1 MATSTKSFNP
11 NACVSLSDLQ
21 LLQSNVN
28 IINTGEFVNIKGIPN
43 IRLTSPI
50 LWAGADDY
58 GKSHVTFKV
67 TKEEYDSYISYYN
80 ANIKPKLEALFV
92 DPSAVALG
100 RVNKKKKNNALE
112 VKHASFYEDSKSD
125 NGGMVFK
132 LRLYNTTLLN
142 LVMDDATSNTIKL
155 EDIKWKSMAE
165 AFVFFGLTKDREG
178 IYYIRGYLK
187 RLYVKHDS
195 ALETISEVD
204 TQPYVPSFFLP
215 SSYTLAEAIP
225 EI

>member
-1 MATSTKSFNP
+1 MASNSNSFNP

-28 IINTGEFVNIKGIPN
+28 ITNKGEFTNIKGIPN

-50 LWAGADDY
+50 YWAGEDDY
-58 GKSHVTFKV
+58 GKSHVLFKV
-67 TKEEYDSYISYYN
+67 TKEEYDSYLSYYN

-92 DPSAVALG
+92 DPNAVALG
-100 RVNKKKKNNALE
+100 RVNKKKKSAALE

-132 LRLYNTTLLN
+132 LRLYNSSLLN
-142 LVMDDATSNTIKL
+142 LVMDDGTSNTIKL

-178 IYYIRGYLK
+178 IYYLRGYLK
-187 RLYVKHDS
+187 RLYVKHDEEL
-195 ALETISEVD
+195 AKIEEVD

-215 SSYTLAEAIP
+215 SSYTIAEAIS

>member
-1 MATSTKSFNP
+1 MASNSNSFNP

-28 IINTGEFVNIKGIPN
+28 ITNKGEFVNIKGIPN

-50 LWAGADDY
+50 FWAGEDDY
-58 GKSHVTFKV
+58 GKSHVSFKV
-67 TKEEYDSYISYYN
+67 TKEDYDSYLSYYN
-80 ANIKPKLEALFV
+80 ANIKPKLEALFI
-92 DPSAVALG
+92 DPNAVALG

-132 LRLYNTTLLN
+132 LRLYNTSIIK
-142 LVMDDATSNTIKL
+142 LVKDDGTYDLEL

-165 AFVFFGLTKDREG
+165 AFVFFGLTKDRDG
-178 IYYIRGYLK
+178 VYFIRGYLK

-204 TQPYVPSFFLP
+204 AQPYVPSFFLP
-215 SSYTLAEAIP
+215 SDEILAEAIS